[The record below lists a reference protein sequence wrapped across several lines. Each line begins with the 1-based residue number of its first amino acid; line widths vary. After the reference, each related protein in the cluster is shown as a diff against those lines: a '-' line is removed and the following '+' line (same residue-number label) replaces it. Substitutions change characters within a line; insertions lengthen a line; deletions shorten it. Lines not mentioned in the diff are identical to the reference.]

1 MQGRGVHQDH
11 RPGHRLGAWLRHGAL
26 ALGLMALTQ
35 AGCAGDALRL
45 RFAPEK
51 DYGPFIYQSSEGRVE
66 GLSADF
72 LNAMT
77 AQGELQ
83 IDTLPA
89 QPLAAILEAARLGQ
103 VDLISSLRPTPERA
117 EFLGFTRPYVTV
129 PAVLVTLPSRDPQSL
144 GDFRG
149 RPVAVGRG
157 YAVETFVREKYPEV
171 QWTPVDDD
179 SEGLRL
185 LRSGQVGAV
194 VADVASVHFAAD
206 RMGLRAVQVNAAI
219 GFEYPLSF
227 AFPKSRPDIGRML
240 EESLRQLPETRRQSL
255 RQRWLDGRQQS
266 SDDPRA
272 VWLRRVGLVLA
283 TLAVLGLVVTLV
295 RRSPDADTP

>member
-1 MQGRGVHQDH
+1 MQGKGVQQVQG
-11 RPGHRLGAWLRHGAL
+11 PGAAPWAWLRHVGLAIAL
-26 ALGLMALTQ
+26 MVLMQ
-35 AGCAGDALRL
+35 ATWASDALRL

-51 DYGPFIYQSSEGRVE
+51 DYGPFIYQTGDGQVE

-72 LNAMT
+72 LNAM
-77 AQGELQ
+77 ASQGGLQ

-89 QPLAAILEAARLGQ
+89 RPLAAILDAARGGN

-144 GDFRG
+144 SDFRG

-157 YAVETFVREKYPEV
+157 YAVEAFVREKYPEV

-185 LRSGQVGAV
+185 LRSGQVNAM

-206 RMGLRAVQVNAAI
+206 RLGLRSVQVNAAI

-227 AFPKSRPDIGRML
+227 AYPKSRPDIGQVL

-255 RQRWLDGRQQS
+255 RQRWLEGRQHS
-266 SDDPRA
+266 NEDPRA
-272 VWLRRVGLVLA
+272 VWLRRIGLGLA
-283 TLAVLGLVVTLV
+283 VMAVLGLVVTVV
-295 RRSPDADTP
+295 RRSPDDDPA

>member
-1 MQGRGVHQDH
+1 MQGRGVQQNH
-11 RPGHRLGAWLRHGAL
+11 RPGDRLRAGLRHALLAWGLLAL
-26 ALGLMALTQ
+26 AQSGW
-35 AGCAGDALRL
+35 GGEALRL

-51 DYGPFIYQSSEGRVE
+51 DYGPFIYLTDEGRVE

-72 LNAMT
+72 LNAMSSH
-77 AQGELQ
+77 GELQ

-89 QPLAAILEAARLGQ
+89 QPLASILEAARQGQ

-157 YAVETFVREKYPEV
+157 YAVESFVREKYPEV
-171 QWTPVDDD
+171 QWMPVDDD

-185 LRSGQVGAV
+185 LRAGQVGAL

-206 RMGLRAVQVNAAI
+206 RLGLRSVQVNAAI

-227 AFPKSRPDIGRML
+227 AFPKSRPDIGRVL
-240 EESLRQLPETRRQSL
+240 EESLLRLPETRRQSL

-272 VWLRRVGLVLA
+272 VWLRRIGLGLA
-283 TLAVLGLVVTLV
+283 SVAVLGLAVTLT
-295 RRSPDADTP
+295 RRSPDDDPL

>member
-1 MQGRGVHQDH
+1 MQGRGVQKDH
-11 RPGHRLGAWLRHGAL
+11 RPGDRLRAGLRHACL
-26 ALGLMALTQ
+26 ALGLMAGVTE
-35 AGCAGDALRL
+35 GWAGDALRL

-51 DYGPFIYQSSEGRVE
+51 DYGPFIYQTSEGQVE

-72 LNAMT
+72 LNAMV
-77 AQGELQ
+77 AHGGLQ

-89 QPLAAILEAARLGQ
+89 QPLASILEAARLGQ

-157 YAVETFVREKYPEV
+157 YAVESFVREKYPEV

-185 LRSGQVGAV
+185 LRAGQVGAV

-206 RMGLRAVQVNAAI
+206 RVGLRAVQVNAAI

-227 AFPKSRPDIGRML
+227 AFPKSRPDIGRAL
-240 EESLRQLPETRRQSL
+240 EESLRQLPEPRRQTL

-272 VWLRRVGLVLA
+272 VWLRRIGLGLA
-283 TLAVLGLVVTLV
+283 GVAVLGLVVTLV
-295 RRSPDADTP
+295 RRSPDDDAL